1 MTCQLNIFVTFFYR
15 TVLLFEHSDVVV
27 LAALGVLFHSGG
39 TDPSKVIS
47 VNYALLLSSVNSI
60 LYIIQSCTS

>member
-1 MTCQLNIFVTFFYR
+1 MTCQLNNSTIYFYR

-39 TDPSKVIS
+39 TGPSKVIS
-47 VNYALLLSSVNSI
+47 VNYAFLLS
-60 LYIIQSCTS
+60 CTVF